1 VVELVTIPMVL
12 ELGPIGASNSMIPNP
27 SASMR
32 TSLPVNLVKSG
43 DDGIEL
49 AWLKFCVVHLLG
61 LLLKVNTVFKP
72 KEWAAPRRT
81 SGLSAALAGGEYP
94 AYCCA

>member
-1 VVELVTIPMVL
+1 
-12 ELGPIGASNSMIPNP
+12 
-27 SASMR
+27 
-32 TSLPVNLVKSG
+32 VNLVKSG

-72 KEWAAPRRT
+72 KE
-81 SGLSAALAGGEYP
+81 
-94 AYCCA
+94 